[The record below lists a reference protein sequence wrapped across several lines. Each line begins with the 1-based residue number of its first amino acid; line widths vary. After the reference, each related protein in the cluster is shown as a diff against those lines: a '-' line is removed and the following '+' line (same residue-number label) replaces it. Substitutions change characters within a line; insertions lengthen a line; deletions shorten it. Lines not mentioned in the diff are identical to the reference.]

1 MHLDTGY
8 VCSGVASHMGPH
20 LLLMRVKLGFHG
32 YYFLSHQPHLFFFFL
47 LPFLILENSPN
58 LPSAYKLYFG
68 GG

>member
-32 YYFLSHQPHLFFFFL
+32 YYFLSHQPHLFIVL
-47 LPFLILENSPN
+47 TDYLS
-58 LPSAYKLYFG
+58 KYFAQVV
-68 GG
+68 